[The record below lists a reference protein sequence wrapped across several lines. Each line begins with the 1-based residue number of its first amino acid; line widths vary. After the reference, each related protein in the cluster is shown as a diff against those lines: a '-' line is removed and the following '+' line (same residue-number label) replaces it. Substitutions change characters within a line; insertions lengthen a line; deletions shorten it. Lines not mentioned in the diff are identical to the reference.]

1 MNSVHNFLF
10 LLVLTVLFSTLLVT
24 RISGTGSDKKRRKNL
39 LNDEKLAKIIDL
51 RISNLHIIKILR
63 KQTEAGGSRHGVSKY
78 K

>member
-24 RISGTGSDKKRRKNL
+24 RISGTGSDEKRRKNL

-51 RISNLHIIKILR
+51 RISDLHIIKILR
-63 KQTEAGGSRHGVSKY
+63 KQAEAGESRHGVSKY

>member
-24 RISGTGSDKKRRKNL
+24 RISGTGSDEKRRK
-39 LNDEKLAKIIDL
+39 KLAKIIDL
-51 RISNLHIIKILR
+51 RISDLHIIKILR